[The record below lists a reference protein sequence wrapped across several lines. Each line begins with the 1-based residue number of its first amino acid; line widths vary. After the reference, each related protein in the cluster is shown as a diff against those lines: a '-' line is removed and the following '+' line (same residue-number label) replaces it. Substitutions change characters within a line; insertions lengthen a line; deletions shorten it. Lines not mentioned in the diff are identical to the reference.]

1 MPWIETD
8 AMQQR
13 VLFLNAWLSQRYTKT
28 ELCQQFNISRPT
40 ADKWI
45 KRHEQLGFE
54 GLTELS
60 RKPHHSP
67 NATPQ
72 WICDWLISEKLK
84 RPHWG
89 AKKLL
94 DSFTRHFP
102 EVKKPADST
111 GDLILARG

>member
-1 MPWIETD
+1 M
-8 AMQQR
+8 R
-13 VLFLNAWLSQRYTKT
+13 CNSVYFFLKAWLSQRYTKT

-54 GLTELS
+54 GLSELS
-60 RKPHHSP
+60 RKSYHSP

-89 AKKLL
+89 AKK
-94 DSFTRHFP
+94 SF
-102 EVKKPADST
+102 
-111 GDLILARG
+111 